1 MSELELLFL
10 FHCSDILL
18 EWSFLLLEN
27 RRANYYYYNIKHHIM
42 FFFYILETYIQL
54 HLSCTTLE
62 LIVRVFFFL

>member
-42 FFFYILETYIQL
+42 FFFIYWKLIFNYIRLVPL
-54 HLSCTTLE
+54 
-62 LIVRVFFFL
+62 